1 MTKTIVDPKI
11 KEAIDILL
19 EGGADMN
26 NILGQGG
33 LVKQFTKAIL
43 ERALAAE
50 MDDHLGYDR
59 YNRAEGNNY
68 RNGSYNKNLLTEH
81 GPISLEIPRD
91 REGEFEPVIVPKKQT
106 RIKSLDEKILS
117 LYAKGM
123 SISDI

>member
-33 LVKQFTKAIL
+33 LVTQFTKAIL

-106 RIKSLDEKILS
+106 RIKGLDEKILS